1 MGENMTS
8 VQYVTDE
15 SGTPVAVQI
24 SIQDWK
30 LIKAELEPYDG
41 ETEMAELLAD
51 SEFLDSITKGR
62 EQVKRRLGKPLSE
75 VSV

>member
-1 MGENMTS
+1 MTT

-30 LIKAELEPYDG
+30 LIKAELDSYDEER
-41 ETEMAELLAD
+41 ETAEILAD
-51 SEFLDSITKGR
+51 SEFIASITRGR
-62 EQVKRRLGKPLSE
+62 EQVSRRSGRSLSE

>member
-1 MGENMTS
+1 MTS
-8 VQYVTDE
+8 VHYVTDE

-41 ETEMAELLAD
+41 ETETAEILAD
-51 SEFLDSITKGR
+51 SEFTDFLSRGR
-62 EQVKRRLGKPLSE
+62 EQTKRRLGKPLAE

>member
-1 MGENMTS
+1 MPN

-24 SIQDWK
+24 PIQDWK

-41 ETEMAELLAD
+41 DSETAAILADTELLA
-51 SEFLDSITKGR
+51 SVMRGKK
-62 EQVKRRLGKPLSE
+62 QVKQRQGRPLSK
-75 VSV
+75 VSI

>member
-1 MGENMTS
+1 MTS

-15 SGTPVAVQI
+15 NGAPVAVQI

-41 ETEMAELLAD
+41 ETETAEILAD
-51 SEFLDSITKGR
+51 SEFLASIIRGR
-62 EQVKRRLGKPLSE
+62 EQIKQRLGKPLSE
-75 VSV
+75 VSI

>member
-30 LIKAELEPYDG
+30 LIKADSMKG
-41 ETEMAELLAD
+41 SGLAM
-51 SEFLDSITKGR
+51 
-62 EQVKRRLGKPLSE
+62 
-75 VSV
+75 

>member
-1 MGENMTS
+1 MSN

-24 SIQDWK
+24 PIQDWK

-41 ETEMAELLAD
+41 DSETAEILDDAELLA
-51 SEFLDSITKGR
+51 SVMRGR
-62 EQVKRRLGKPLSE
+62 EQVKRRQGKPLSK
-75 VSV
+75 VSI

>member
-1 MGENMTS
+1 MMSN

-24 SIQDWK
+24 PIQDWK

-41 ETEMAELLAD
+41 DSETAEILADPELLA
-51 SEFLDSITKGR
+51 SVMRGR
-62 EQVKRRLGKPLSE
+62 EQVKRRQGKPLSK
-75 VSV
+75 VSI